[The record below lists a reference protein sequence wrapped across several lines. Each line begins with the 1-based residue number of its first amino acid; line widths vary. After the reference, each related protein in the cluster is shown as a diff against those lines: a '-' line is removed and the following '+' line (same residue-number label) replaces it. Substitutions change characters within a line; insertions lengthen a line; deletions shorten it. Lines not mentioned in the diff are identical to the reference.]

1 MKKILLLLLILLTT
15 ADCKPQD
22 AWDDPSQV
30 QVDSV
35 MRPYFDEFVEI
46 AQRNNLKINWK
57 NIQTIEAIP
66 LARGI
71 NGLYSTE
78 SRNIYMN
85 YFYSLPPYISEELTV
100 EQQKRMLREAVLAI
114 LAHEIAHSQGYK
126 HVDAELDLMA
136 KTDKWLYWSIV
147 NIGVEEYILL
157 TFCNGQ

>member
-22 AWDDPSQV
+22 SWGSPDQV

-35 MRPYFDEFVEI
+35 MRPYFDDFVDI
-46 AQRNNLKINWK
+46 AKRNNLKINW
-57 NIQTIEAIP
+57 NRIQVIEAVP
-66 LARGI
+66 LAYGI

-78 SRNIYMN
+78 SNNIYIN
-85 YFYSLPPYISEELTV
+85 YYYSLPRFIVNELTA
-100 EQQKRMLREAVLAI
+100 EQQKKMLREAVLAI

-126 HVDAELDLMA
+126 HVDAELDLMS